1 MAPRLKEHYETQVRK
16 RIQDEFGIKNPMAVP
31 RVEKVVLNMGMGEA
45 IQNAKI
51 LDAAVDEL
59 TTITGQKP
67 VVTRAKKSIAAFK
80 LREGVPIGTMV
91 TLRGEKMYEFLDRL
105 INIALPRVRDF
116 RGVPTRS
123 FDGRGNYTL
132 GIRDHLIFPEIDPGK
147 VDKAKGMNITIV
159 TSAKTDD
166 QARFLL
172 RELGLPFAGAG
183 TSR

>member
-1 MAPRLKEHYETQVRK
+1 MTARLKEKYQSEVRK
-16 RIQDEFGIKNPMAVP
+16 KLQDEFKVDNVMALP
-31 RVEKVVLNMGMGEA
+31 KIEKVVLNMGMGEA
-45 IQNAKI
+45 IANAKI
-51 LDAAVDEL
+51 LDAAVEEL
-59 TTITGQKP
+59 SQITGQKP

-116 RGVPTRS
+116 RGVPTKS

-132 GIRDHLIFPEIDPGK
+132 GIRDHFIFPEIDIAK
-147 VDKAKGMNITIV
+147 VDKSKGMNITIV
-159 TSAKTDD
+159 TTAKNDE

-172 RELGLPFAGAG
+172 RELGMPFGK
-183 TSR
+183 